1 MPWLGILE
9 LHVLRR
15 LGSTATRLG
24 RKLRDALLLKHPEA
38 VVRDYSPA
46 RQAVIR
52 QLYQAAMARIALADE
67 TTDARYAAAAVALH
81 REAVRFLISAI
92 LLSQDATLQGV
103 PLALRAGADKLEEL
117 VQAGALPALPKRYAE
132 TMSIL
137 DAPDLLALD
146 RLRPRRAVR
155 DRALV
160 ETLVQWLRRQV
171 EPRSLRRIR
180 ATRTV
185 RLVLAGAVLL
195 GLIAWGLVSILSAKN
210 IALHKRVTMSSQYPG
225 TPNPQGATDGRV
237 VAPYQAHTAI
247 ESDPWIAVD
256 LGAVRKIST
265 VKIYNRTDWHY
276 ESSLPLTL
284 EFSKN
289 RTDYYAVDRRTVAFT
304 GSKPWVFTPRASS
317 ARFVRV
323 HGHPGGC
330 VVLTEIKVYGH

>member
-1 MPWLGILE
+1 VE
-9 LHVLRR
+9 LPVLRLR
-15 LGSTATRLG
+15 IAGVTRLG
-24 RKLRDALLLKHPEA
+24 RQLRDALLLRHSEA

-81 REAVRFLISAI
+81 RESVRFLISAI
-92 LLSQDATLQGV
+92 LLSQDATLAGV

-117 VQAGALPALPKRYAE
+117 VQAGVLPALPKRYAE
-132 TMSIL
+132 TLAIL
-137 DAPDLLALD
+137 DAPDPMALD

-160 ETLVQWLRRQV
+160 ETLVHWLRAQV

-180 ATRTV
+180 VTRTL
-185 RLVLAGAVLL
+185 RLVLAGAALL
-195 GLIAWGLVSILSAKN
+195 GLIAWGLFATFAAKN

-225 TPNPQGATDGRV
+225 TPNPQGATDGRIV
-237 VAPYQAHTAI
+237 TPYQAHTAI

-256 LGAVRKIST
+256 LGSVHKIST

-284 EFSKN
+284 EFAKN
-289 RTDYYAVDRRTVAFT
+289 PTDYHAVDRRTVAFT
-304 GSKPWVFTPRASS
+304 GSKPWVFTPRAAS

>member
-1 MPWLGILE
+1 M
-9 LHVLRR
+9 LRLR
-15 LGSTATRLG
+15 IAGVTRLG
-24 RKLRDALLLKHPEA
+24 RQLRDALLLRHSEA

-81 REAVRFLISAI
+81 RESVRFLISAI
-92 LLSQDATLQGV
+92 LLSQDATLAGV

-117 VQAGALPALPKRYAE
+117 VQAGVLPALPKRYAE
-132 TMSIL
+132 TLAIL
-137 DAPDLLALD
+137 DAPDPMALD

-160 ETLVQWLRRQV
+160 ETLVHWLRAQV

-180 ATRTV
+180 VTRTL
-185 RLVLAGAVLL
+185 RLVLAGAALL
-195 GLIAWGLVSILSAKN
+195 GLIAWGLFAIFAAKN

-225 TPNPQGATDGRV
+225 TPNPQGATDGRIV
-237 VAPYQAHTAI
+237 TPYQAHTAI

-256 LGAVRKIST
+256 LGSVHKIST

-284 EFSKN
+284 EFAKN
-289 RTDYYAVDRRTVAFT
+289 STDYHAVDRRTVAFT
-304 GSKPWVFTPRASS
+304 GSKPWVFTPRAAS

>member
-1 MPWLGILE
+1 MPT
-9 LHVLRR
+9 V
-15 LGSTATRLG
+15 ARLG
-24 RKLRDALLLKHPEA
+24 RQLQEALLLRHSEA
-38 VVRDYSPA
+38 MVRDFSPA
-46 RQAVIR
+46 RQAMIR
-52 QLYQAAMARIALADE
+52 RLYQAAMARIALADE

-81 REAVRFLISAI
+81 RESVRFLISAV
-92 LLSQDATLQGV
+92 LLSRDATLPGV
-103 PLALRAGADKLEEL
+103 PLELRVGADRLEDL

-132 TMSIL
+132 AMSIL

-160 ETLVQWLRRQV
+160 EALVHWLRGQV

-180 ATRTV
+180 VTRTV
-185 RLVLAGAVLL
+185 RLALAGAALL
-195 GLIAWGLVSILSAKN
+195 GLIAWGLVSILAAKN

-225 TPNPQGATDGRV
+225 TPNPQGATDGRIV
-237 VAPYQAHTAI
+237 TPYQAHTAI

-256 LGAVRKIST
+256 LGTVRRIST

-276 ESSLPLTL
+276 ETSLPLTL

-289 RTDYYAVDRRTVAFT
+289 PTDYHAVDRRTVAFT
-304 GSKPWVFTPRASS
+304 GSKPWVFTPRAAS
-317 ARFVRV
+317 ARFVRI

-330 VVLTEIKVYGH
+330 VVLSEIKVYGR